1 MQDMWEKF
9 IFLTGYAGVTCMMRA
24 PIGVISR
31 TGEGASIAT
40 QLLDEC
46 AAVATASG
54 FSPRSQFIAESQ
66 KTLTDKTSTGRSSM
80 LRDLQRRAR
89 NEHDHILGDMLGRA
103 TSLGISTPVLRIADT
118 ILKVYETTLPASVA

>member
-1 MQDMWEKF
+1 MWEKF

-54 FSPRSQFIAESQ
+54 FS
-66 KTLTDKTSTGRSSM
+66 
-80 LRDLQRRAR
+80 
-89 NEHDHILGDMLGRA
+89 
-103 TSLGISTPVLRIADT
+103 
-118 ILKVYETTLPASVA
+118 